1 MACKVA
7 IQNKRSQHRLIKD
20 RKIAVGQVEGARKGR
35 GHLMTLLET
44 LGRAQ
49 LAAGRELA
57 QTRPLERLLEE
68 DGPRLSWGMTLAVI
82 TGRADSSISERLKP
96 LARAGVNCVLILA
109 APIPDIALQALQAQ
123 GRRYRFEV
131 WQAVDRSRLFEERP

>member
-1 MACKVA
+1 
-7 IQNKRSQHRLIKD
+7 
-20 RKIAVGQVEGARKGR
+20 
-35 GHLMTLLET
+35 MTLLET

-49 LAAGRELA
+49 LAVGRELA

-68 DGPRLSWGMTLAVI
+68 DGPRLSWGMTLVVI
-82 TGRADSSISERLKP
+82 TGRTDGSISERLKP

-109 APIPDIALQALQAQ
+109 APVTTLALQALQAQ

-131 WQAVDRSRLFEERP
+131 WQAVDRGHLFEERS